1 MTRGVKKNVG
11 RYSMAG
17 VLAAT
22 LEASGVRRE
31 VLISEERKGRITKWR
46 HAAMY
51 VCREQGYSLPQI
63 GAVFARDHSSV
74 SHAVKTIRRRVGEQH
89 PATMVMVG
97 AIRAELG
104 DLEAYANLND
114 DGSDSPGRIA
124 YRRAKVV
131 REVRAAVSN
140 YRIWQREQAAARRDE
155 MARLARLGWTTKGLA
170 RRYGLPP
177 SVIEREINSQMWS
190 SGGSA

>member
-74 SHAVKTIRRRVGEQH
+74 LHGVKTIRRRVSEQH
-89 PATMVMVG
+89 PATMAMVG

-104 DLEAYANLND
+104 ELQGYAEVSD
-114 DGSDSPGRIA
+114 DESDSPERVA
-124 YRRAKVV
+124 YRRAQVV
-131 REVRAAVSN
+131 REVRLAVEN
-140 YRIWQREQAAARRDE
+140 YRIWQQGEGAKRRAE
-155 MARLARLGWTTKGLA
+155 VSRLARLGWSVKGLA
-170 RRYGLPP
+170 KRYSLPP

-190 SGGSA
+190 GSSSA